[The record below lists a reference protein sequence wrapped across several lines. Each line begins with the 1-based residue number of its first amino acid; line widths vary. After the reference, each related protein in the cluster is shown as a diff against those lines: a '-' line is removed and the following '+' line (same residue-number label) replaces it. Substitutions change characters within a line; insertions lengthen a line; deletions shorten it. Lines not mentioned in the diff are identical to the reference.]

1 MDEVLER
8 KSEIFGNIKS
18 VMEALTGEKEEQK
31 EAAATDEITA
41 KARELFDDFNNLLS
55 KARNILMSKEVIL
68 HDQIEVCVRA

>member
-31 EAAATDEITA
+31 EAAATDEIAA